1 MELLMKKI
9 VKWCAAAVFVGAL
22 AGCARTAPIAQ
33 VHSIVSAGHTADQVK
48 TAILKAGQ
56 KRDWIMTETGPGMIK
71 GRLQSRD
78 HSVQVSI
85 PYTATSYSINYENS
99 LNLKAADGKIH
110 KNYNR
115 WVNNLDHD
123 IQLNLSSGAAL

>member
-1 MELLMKKI
+1 MKKI
-9 VKWCAAAVFVGAL
+9 VKWCSAAVFVGAL

-33 VHSIVSAGHTADQVK
+33 VHSIVSTGHTADQVK

>member
-1 MELLMKKI
+1 MKKI

-33 VHSIVSAGHTADQVK
+33 VHSIVSTGHTANQVK
-48 TAILKAGQ
+48 TAIMKAGQ

>member
-1 MELLMKKI
+1 MKKI

-33 VHSIVSAGHTADQVK
+33 VHSIVSTSHTADQVK

-123 IQLNLSSGAAL
+123 IQLNLSTGAAL